1 VNLQRGTVGKND
13 VVEGYIRSP
22 RGREIAPEKP
32 PCPFMQGGG
41 GNGGDVSFDRR
52 AFGNRKGGSGVNW
65 LDQLCCN
72 WLAGLG
78 DAQAFFESATKI
90 IPRSNNDRIG

>member
-1 VNLQRGTVGKND
+1 
-13 VVEGYIRSP
+13 
-22 RGREIAPEKP
+22 
-32 PCPFMQGGG
+32 M
-41 GNGGDVSFDRR
+41 SFDRR

-78 DAQAFFESATKI
+78 DAQAFFESAAKI
-90 IPRSNNDRIG
+90 IPRSNDDRIR